1 MAIASD
7 GLYFFSSKNVAS
19 PKLVKTIKA
28 EENIEAIDFDGK
40 NICVVYKNFSEE
52 YNHTLCIYSHTG
64 KEILK
69 KNFLGEFKKLDM
81 QSGYI
86 YMTKDDKA
94 IIMNKFG
101 IIKYSGTLDVN
112 IQKIMKN
119 GLFAGFT
126 VLSNN
131 DFRGVVLK

>member
-1 MAIASD
+1 
-7 GLYFFSSKNVAS
+7 
-19 PKLVKTIKA
+19 
-28 EENIEAIDFDGK
+28 
-40 NICVVYKNFSEE
+40 
-52 YNHTLCIYSHTG
+52 
-64 KEILK
+64 
-69 KNFLGEFKKLDM
+69 M

-101 IIKYSGTLDVN
+101 VIKYSGTLDVN

-131 DFRGVVLK
+131 DFRGVALK